1 MPASEWRALAASLH
15 SEGWWLADLCGLDC
29 LGLDRG
35 FPAAARGG
43 NGASAGDSKEAEA
56 ETPRFHVLAQFLHRG
71 ERRRRMVHVLAEGD
85 PPTVASVA
93 DLWTGATNFEREA
106 YDMFGILF
114 DGHPALTRI
123 LMPDEWER
131 HPLRKDY
138 GVGKVEVDF
147 ARQPLLQIEAPGQ
160 SPNAGEAG
168 ARLDHLGQIVPS
180 SDSAAHSRDD
190 SDRLGDSAAHSR
202 DDSDRLGDREGKP

>member
-29 LGLDRG
+29 MGLNG
-35 FPAAARGG
+35 SFTGATARAG
-43 NGASAGDSKEAEA
+43 NGASAGDSTEAEG
-56 ETPRFHVLAQFLHRG
+56 ETPRFHMVAQFLHRG

-93 DLWTGATNFEREA
+93 DLWPGATNFEREA
-106 YDMFGILF
+106 YDMFGIVF

-123 LMPDEWER
+123 LMPDEWEG

-168 ARLDHLGQIVPS
+168 ARLDHLGQIIPNGG
-180 SDSAAHSRDD
+180 A
-190 SDRLGDSAAHSR
+190 GDSPVHR
-202 DDSDRLGDREGKP
+202 GDDRDRLGDRENKIDREDKT